1 MKKNLVIVILL
12 TITSAVHSQNIRLNA
27 YGSYVFDDKVDNYYS
42 STSYF
47 NGTIKGGFIWGGGLE
62 FRVADYY
69 GIELIYQRLDTH
81 TPLEYYDINESEIKN
96 ANFDLAINYL
106 MVGGA
111 RSVKASEKLEPYGG
125 FMLGMAFLDAKNT
138 TNDVSHSATKFAAG
152 ARAGV
157 NIWFS
162 DRMGL
167 KLQAQL
173 ITIPQGAGG
182 SLYFGTG
189 GAGAGVSTYS
199 SMLQFTLGGGLAFK
213 LGGSTPPTTAKPQ
226 M

>member
-1 MKKNLVIVILL
+1 MKKNLLIVILL
-12 TITSAVHSQNIRLNA
+12 AIASVIQAQNIRLNA

-81 TPLEYYDINESEIKN
+81 APIEYYDIDESEIKN
-96 ANFDLAINYL
+96 TNFDLAINYI

-111 RSVKASEKLEPYGG
+111 RSVKTSEKLEPYGG
-125 FMLGMAFLDAKNT
+125 FMLGMAVLDAKNP
-138 TNDVSHSATKFAAG
+138 TNEVSHSATKFAAG
-152 ARAGV
+152 ARMGA

-162 DRMGL
+162 EKMGL

-189 GAGAGVSTYS
+189 GAGAGISTYS
-199 SMLQFTLGGGLAFK
+199 TMLQFTLGGGLAFK
-213 LGGSTPPTTAKPQ
+213 LGASAPNTTAKPQ